1 MTYKQF
7 IQELE
12 DDVLPGEAERRYMF
26 LTHANGS
33 ADIELSSYVRHIAIL
48 ICAGIRS
55 TNQSTFL
62 LKSVHTL
69 RLTKTK
75 NGSN

>member
-1 MTYKQF
+1 MYY
-7 IQELE
+7 QEKLS
-12 DDVLPGEAERRYMF
+12 VGNMF
-26 LTHANGS
+26 LTHANES
-33 ADIELSSYVRHIAIL
+33 ADIELSSYVGQIAIL
-48 ICAGIRS
+48 LCVGIRS

-75 NGSN
+75 NGTN